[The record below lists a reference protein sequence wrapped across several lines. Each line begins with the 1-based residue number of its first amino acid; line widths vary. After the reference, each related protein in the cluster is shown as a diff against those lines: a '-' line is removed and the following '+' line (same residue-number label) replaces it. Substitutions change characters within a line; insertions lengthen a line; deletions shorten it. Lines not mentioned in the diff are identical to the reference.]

1 MALNLSG
8 DNSSQRIQQLVSSLQ
23 QTLNDPSLSVSAEAS
38 IGGTNI
44 LGSLETLLANLT
56 GGLTGGNRTP
66 RNIRQVL
73 LGLLN
78 QNVTITTPFEPVTG
92 TLTAVQRDYVVVIE
106 TTGNTVL
113 IPIAQIESVTAA

>member
-8 DNSSQRIQQLVSSLQ
+8 DNSGQQIQQFVRSLQ
-23 QTLNDPSLSVSAEAS
+23 QTLDDPSLHASAEAS

-44 LGSLETLLANLT
+44 LSSLDTLLAN
-56 GGLTGGNRTP
+56 LTGGNRTP

-92 TLTAVQRDYVVVIE
+92 TLTAVERDYVVVLE